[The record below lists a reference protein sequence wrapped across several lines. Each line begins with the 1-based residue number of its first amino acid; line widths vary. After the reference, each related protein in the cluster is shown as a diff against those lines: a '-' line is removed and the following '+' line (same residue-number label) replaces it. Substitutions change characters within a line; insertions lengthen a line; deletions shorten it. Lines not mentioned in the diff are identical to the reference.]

1 MKHSS
6 DKEDTKLASNSRIHA
21 EDLWMITRVSLLSG
35 DRNTR
40 IHILEYQDKKRGIL
54 DNAES
59 ISIKRETEMM
69 FHKNVFGGH
78 R

>member
-1 MKHSS
+1 
-6 DKEDTKLASNSRIHA
+6 
-21 EDLWMITRVSLLSG
+21 MITQVSLLSG
-35 DRNTR
+35 DMNTR

-69 FHKNVFGGH
+69 FHKTVFGGH